1 MCRNYYPGALKRM
14 GHAIV
19 LTLSA
24 LLIKF
29 IITLDK
35 FQYQSEELVKK
46 YYTPGFQNAS
56 QGISYLNFHVVFL
69 MLFSLKHHLCPKSST
84 DDGYSHQV
92 SYVMMGLFMLIGKT
106 LQ

>member
-1 MCRNYYPGALKRM
+1 M

-29 IITLDK
+29 IITLINIDK
-35 FQYQSEELVKK
+35 FQYQSEELVNN

-56 QGISYLNFHVVFL
+56 QGISYLDFYVVFL
-69 MLFSLKHHLCPKSST
+69 MLFSLKHHLCPSP
-84 DDGYSHQV
+84 
-92 SYVMMGLFMLIGKT
+92 
-106 LQ
+106 